1 MTRPLPHVP
10 RRRSYL
16 DDATA
21 SGAARR
27 TARRGL
33 RPGQG
38 HLLYLGAA
46 VVALILTGL
55 AVYLGGEDP
64 RPVRDIVWIAEK
76 TTRAPG
82 DMPVVLGDRVLEVAE
97 RSDGTLTA
105 YAVGSQGRRVG
116 EIDLAVRRDGEREDR
131 PDWRATAVGHRLDA
145 LADAVAET
153 PVSDEGFSL
162 YSALQLAADEGAK
175 VDDRVEVWLSSTV
188 LAGSIDPLVMSKL
201 TAADPTAAVTELAEE
216 PLRTLD
222 LSRVDLHV
230 IMLTPVGDGQQ
241 PLSPASEAW
250 RTSFVVAL
258 AEALGARIETWPDRS
273 TAAAWPQSSRV
284 PPIHPLPDPTPVVEP
299 SVPTQPGDPVV
310 LDNVAFHPD
319 SATLVDPAA
328 ARDAIAV
335 VVARFGAGAGA
346 IVDITGYC
354 AAFGTRDGALRLSA
368 ERANTLGDLL
378 VEAGLPR
385 EAIRP
390 KGVGFDER
398 ADPTADPQSAA
409 QRVVVIRLTQRD

>member
-1 MTRPLPHVP
+1 MTRPHQHVP
-10 RRRSYL
+10 RRRTYL

-21 SGAARR
+21 PGSAHRPARR
-27 TARRGL
+27 RQRA
-33 RPGQG
+33 GQG
-38 HLLYLGAA
+38 HLIYLGAG
-46 VVALILTGL
+46 VVALLFVGL

-76 TTRAPG
+76 TTTAPG
-82 DMPVVLGDRVLEVAE
+82 DMPVALRNRAMEVAE

-105 YAVGSQGRRVG
+105 YAVGSQAHRVG
-116 EIDLAVRRDGEREDR
+116 RIDLAVRRDGEREDR
-131 PDWRATAVGHRLDA
+131 PDWRATAVGHRLNT

-153 PVSDEGFSL
+153 PVSDEGFSF

-175 VDDRVEVWLSSTV
+175 ADERAEVWLSSTV

-201 TAADPTAAVTELAEE
+201 TAADPMAAVTELVEE

-230 IMLTPVGDGQQ
+230 IMLTPVGDGQE

-250 RTSFVVAL
+250 RTSFVVTI
-258 AEALGARIETWPDRS
+258 AEALGAKIEASPDRS
-273 TAAAWPQSSRV
+273 TTAAWPQSSRT
-284 PPIHPLPDPTPVVEP
+284 PPIRPLPDPTPVIEP
-299 SVPTQPGDPVV
+299 SAPTQPVII
-310 LDNVAFHPD
+310 DNVAFLPD
-319 SATLVDPAA
+319 SATLVDRAA

-335 VVARFGAGAGA
+335 VVAQFNAGVGA

-354 AAFGTRDGALRLSA
+354 AAFGARDGALRLSA
-368 ERANTLGDLL
+368 ERADTLGDLL
-378 VEAGLPR
+378 VEADIPR

-390 KGVGFDER
+390 RGVGFDEQ

-409 QRVVVIRLTQRD
+409 QRVVLIRLTQRD

>member
-1 MTRPLPHVP
+1 MTRPAHHIP

-16 DDATA
+16 GDATPPR
-21 SGAARR
+21 SARR
-27 TARRGL
+27 PTKRGRRL
-33 RPGQG
+33 DRG
-38 HLLYLGAA
+38 HLIYLGAG
-46 VVALILTGL
+46 VLALILIGL
-55 AVYLGGEDP
+55 AVYLGSEDP
-64 RPVRDIVWIAEK
+64 RPVRDIAWIAEK
-76 TTRAPG
+76 TTSAPG
-82 DMPVVLGDRVLEVAE
+82 GMPVVLRNRVLEVAE

-105 YAVGSQGRRVG
+105 YAVGSQGHRVG
-116 EIDLAVRRDGEREDR
+116 RIDLAVRRDGEREDR

-145 LADAVAET
+145 LTDAVAET
-153 PVSDEGFSL
+153 PVSDEGFSFH
-162 YSALQLAADEGAK
+162 SALQLAADEGAK
-175 VDDRVEVWLSSTV
+175 ADDRAEVWLSSTV

-201 TAADPTAAVTELAEE
+201 TAADPTAAVTELAERS
-216 PLRTLD
+216 LRTLD

-258 AEALGARIETWPDRS
+258 AEELGAKIEPRPDRS
-273 TAAAWPQSSRV
+273 TAAAWPQSSRTS
-284 PPIHPLPDPTPVVEP
+284 PIRPLPDPTPDVEP
-299 SVPTQPGDPVV
+299 SVPTRPDDPVII
-310 LDNVAFHPD
+310 DNVAFRPD

-328 ARDAIAV
+328 ARDAVAV
-335 VVARFGAGAGA
+335 VVKRFNAEPGA

-354 AAFGTRDGALRLSA
+354 AAFGALDGAQRLSA
-368 ERANTLGDLL
+368 ARANTLGELL
-378 VEAGLPR
+378 VEAGIPR

-398 ADPTADPQSAA
+398 ADPAADPQSAA